1 MKTIQTLVNI
11 TVAVTMFNRGSGSSF
26 NCWGKG
32 VGVQKF
38 VYCLLSLHVGP
49 FPQYS
54 PVKVVI
60 SCLNVPS
67 LKTLSPILWYSDGH
81 GLDSYA
87 ELFFYVSFSP
97 I

>member
-26 NCWGKG
+26 DCWGKG
-32 VGVQKF
+32 VGMQEF
-38 VYCLLSLHVGP
+38 VYYLLSLHVGP

-60 SCLNVPS
+60 SCLKVPS
-67 LKTLSPILWYSDGH
+67 LKALSPIPWYSDGH
-81 GLDSYA
+81 RLDSYA
-87 ELFFYVSFSP
+87 ELFFLCFF
-97 I
+97 